1 MRFVKL
7 TEAELKTLQEG
18 HKNGSQFQF
27 RNWCFCL
34 ILSSQGKSV
43 LELTQFFEV
52 SRVAIYS
59 WLDAWETSGI
69 TGLMNKPGRGRKPIL
84 SAQNSKHVRSVKAA
98 IKRNP
103 QSVKAVVAE
112 LESKTGAEM
121 HPEILKRSNLNL
133 TQSAISAG
141 RSAPLKLLRNNKT
154 RKGRSLYLTPLLPR
168 KSVILSKLA
177 GNG

>member
-27 RNWCFCL
+27 RNRCFCL

-43 LELTQFFEV
+43 PELTQVFEV
-52 SRVAIYS
+52 SRVTIYS
-59 WLDAWETSGI
+59 WLDAWEKSGI

-84 SAQNSKHVRSVKAA
+84 SVQNSDHVKSVKAA

-103 QSVKAVVAE
+103 QSVKTVVAE
-112 LESKTGAEM
+112 LESKIGAEM
-121 HPEILKRSNLNL
+121 HPETLKRFLKNLVSVSAASAAVSNRGKWVLIEKKKKR
-133 TQSAISAG
+133 T
-141 RSAPLKLLRNNKT
+141 
-154 RKGRSLYLTPLLPR
+154 
-168 KSVILSKLA
+168 
-177 GNG
+177 